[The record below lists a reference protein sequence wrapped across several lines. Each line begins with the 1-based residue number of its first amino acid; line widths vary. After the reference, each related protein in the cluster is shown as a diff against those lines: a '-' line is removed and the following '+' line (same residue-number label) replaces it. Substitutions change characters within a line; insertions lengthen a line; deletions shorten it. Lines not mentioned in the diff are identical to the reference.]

1 MCGKLNEKDYFVE
14 NYMVQALLKD
24 TNIITIPMQN
34 LRIQQDTLVSAS
46 KPKNGEVVVVEP

>member
-1 MCGKLNEKDYFVE
+1 
-14 NYMVQALLKD
+14 MVQALLKD

-34 LRIQQDTLVSAS
+34 LRIQQDTLVSTT